1 MKGRIQIMAKYERRL
16 KGNFN
21 ELLNWIHEDITNGSS
36 SVSYEDGSD
45 IELVNSRVAV
55 RVYERYSMSGGNR
68 VSMNVTIAGT
78 GEELFVSA
86 ITSGGSQAVFFK
98 LNTIGEETFLEL
110 CRESVENYIQ
120 NQLDI

>member
-1 MKGRIQIMAKYERRL
+1 MAKYERRL

-120 NQLDI
+120 N

>member
-1 MKGRIQIMAKYERRL
+1 MAKYERRL

-21 ELLNWIHEDITNGSS
+21 ALLNWLHNDITNGSS

-45 IELVNSRVAV
+45 IDLANSRVAV
-55 RVYERYSMSGGNR
+55 RVYERYSMTGGNR

-98 LNTIGEETFLEL
+98 MNTIGEETFLEI
-110 CRESVENYIQ
+110 CKDSVENFIR
-120 NQLDI
+120 NQ